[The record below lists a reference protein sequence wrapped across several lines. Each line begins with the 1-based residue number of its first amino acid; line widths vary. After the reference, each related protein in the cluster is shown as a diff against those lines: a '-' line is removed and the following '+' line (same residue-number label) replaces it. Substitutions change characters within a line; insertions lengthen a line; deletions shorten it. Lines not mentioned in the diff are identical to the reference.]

1 MKRVERAPVFV
12 CSLNAR
18 GACQIEASR
27 FRLTAF
33 ASVEGETRKARI
45 LQPIVDNAAECG
57 PKHEYDFGFI

>member
-1 MKRVERAPVFV
+1 MKRVERAPVFAY
-12 CSLNAR
+12 SLSAK
-18 GACQIEASR
+18 GACQVEASR

-57 PKHEYDFGFI
+57 AKRIFQT

>member
-1 MKRVERAPVFV
+1 MKRVESAPVFAY
-12 CSLNAR
+12 SLSAK
-18 GACQIEASR
+18 GACQVEASR

-57 PKHEYDFGFI
+57 AKRIFQT

>member
-1 MKRVERAPVFV
+1 MKGVESALVFAY
-12 CSLNAR
+12 SLGAK
-18 GACQIEASR
+18 GACQVEASR

-57 PKHEYDFGFI
+57 SKRIFQT